1 MKKIFISIFIPLIV
15 FAQSNFF
22 GYYESEFDQLKFA
35 KQTYNFGYNKLRLDF
50 EAHPD
55 DAVTIGAN
63 VNIQKYFGSDT
74 WNMLDFLPQDIWQP
88 IFQPDDVPQEYWI
101 TEFPIALPD
110 TLFLDNVYLKAAFK
124 RFDLTVGKQ
133 QISLGTGYAWN
144 PLDIFNIKQLLD
156 PTYEQ
161 AGVNVIR
168 AEIPIKGRTALD
180 FILSPKKDWDNSIK
194 MMQLKTGISRFDLTG
209 TVAQYNWSRTNFDV
223 EEFSINEIVNERT
236 LFGGAVEGELFGIG
250 LRAEGAWNTMENQ
263 DDFPEI
269 VLGADYT
276 FINGLYIIMEYL
288 HNENGANNL
297 QNLELNDY
305 LQYLNGETHSLM
317 QNYVFNYLN
326 YPINDF
332 LQFGVLTFA
341 NLDDESAAVN
351 PQLTWDMFQ
360 DVALTLMYSQY
371 FGDDNTEF
379 GLQDFGWRI
388 RLKGYF

>member
-1 MKKIFISIFIPLIV
+1 MIRIAFLLILPIIV
-15 FAQSNFF
+15 FGQSNFF
-22 GYYESEFDQLKFA
+22 GYYEAEFDQLKFS

-55 DAVTIGAN
+55 ESVTIGAN

-74 WNMLDFLPQDIWQP
+74 WNMLDFLPKDLWQP
-88 IFQPDDVPQEYWI
+88 IFQSENIPQEYWV
-101 TEFPIALPD
+101 TEFPITLPD
-110 TLFLDNVYLKAAFK
+110 TLFLDNVYLKAAFN

-133 QISLGTGYAWN
+133 QISLGKGYAWN

-161 AGVNVIR
+161 SGVNAIR
-168 AEIPIKGRTALD
+168 AEIPIEGRTSLD
-180 FILSPKKDWDNSIK
+180 IVLSPKIDWKNSIK
-194 MMQLKTGISRFDLTG
+194 MMQLKTGISRFDITG
-209 TVAQYNWSRTNFDV
+209 TVAQYNWKRTNFD
-223 EEFSINEIVNERT
+223 EENFIMSEMIDERT

-250 LRAEGAWNTMENQ
+250 LRAECAWNQMENK
-263 DDFPEI
+263 DDFSEI

-276 FINGLYIIMEYL
+276 FTNGLYILMEYL
-288 HNENGANNL
+288 YNDNGEKSL

-305 LQYLNGETHSLM
+305 LQYLNGESHSLM
-317 QNYVFNYLN
+317 QNYLFSYLN
-326 YPINDF
+326 YPLNDF
-332 LQFGVLTFA
+332 LQFSVLTFA
-341 NLDDESAAVN
+341 NLDDQSAAIN

-360 DVALTLMYSQY
+360 DVVLTMMYSQY

-388 RLKGYF
+388 RLRGYF